1 MAASRR
7 MLPVVSLNYI
17 ATLYASFNQVIAI
30 NEKSVDQ
37 RVIKM
42 ELIKIL
48 QTDIKAYFFSF
59 FLSLQRSHLKTK
71 RDFRDEKLNFLL
83 IKFLIHV
90 YFCMSLFR

>member
-48 QTDIKAYFFSF
+48 QTDIILFF
-59 FLSLQRSHLKTK
+59 FLFFYPSSVPISKQSVISETK
-71 RDFRDEKLNFLL
+71 N
-83 IKFLIHV
+83 
-90 YFCMSLFR
+90 